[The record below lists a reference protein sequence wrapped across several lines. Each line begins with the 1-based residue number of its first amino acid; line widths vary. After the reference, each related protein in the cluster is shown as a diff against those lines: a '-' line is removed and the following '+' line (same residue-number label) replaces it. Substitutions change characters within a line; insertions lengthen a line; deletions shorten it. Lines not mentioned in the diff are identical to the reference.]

1 MRMEKGASF
10 TAGPCFTLIVTRG
23 DLSTGEDDVRD
34 GLIILGVFLWLEKA
48 LDGDTVSLLEQVE
61 VCGVL
66 VAAPDLYI
74 EDCAGALLVLIL
86 ALSAGD

>member
-1 MRMEKGASF
+1 M
-10 TAGPCFTLIVTRG
+10 
-23 DLSTGEDDVRD
+23 RD

-66 VAAPDLYI
+66 VA
-74 EDCAGALLVLIL
+74 EALLNLLTL
-86 ALSAGD
+86 ASLTIKPVTSKEFTDFIIVIF